1 MLMISLLAFS
11 QKMSAAYLD
20 AGDNTKDYYLAV
32 IPEDMLPG
40 AFMVPGISRTPS
52 NGL

>member
-1 MLMISLLAFS
+1 MISLLAFS

-20 AGDNTKDYYLAV
+20 AVTNTKDYYLAV
-32 IPEDMLPG
+32 IPEDMLPDT
-40 AFMVPGISRTPS
+40 FMIPGIFRTPL